1 MRQDW
6 DDEDRLCRI
15 REGKRVPERYVI
27 LTGDPKQCE
36 ITARYLDDAWL
47 ETNGREFPMYT
58 GYIDGEPV
66 CVGAVAGMDRMD
78 GESVGA
84 GSSIGAVAA
93 LEWLAKRGADTFVWV
108 GTCQGMELEVKS
120 SDIVIANGAVRMR
133 GPAEKGAPVE
143 FPAVAGYAV
152 VNALAEAAE
161 SSGQVYHVGVVRGK
175 PEAEGGEDLREE
187 WLKLGCMAVEPESAP
202 LFIAGSY
209 LRVRVGSLFLVTSN
223 RARERCGLINP
234 VVYNKEA
241 AAQIAVEGLRVLIR
255 QDRKGRRL
263 V

>member
-6 DDEDRLCRI
+6 EDEDRLRRI
-15 REGKRVPERYVI
+15 QEGKRVPERYVI

-36 ITARYLDDAWL
+36 ITARYLDDARL
-47 ETNGREFPMYT
+47 EANEWEFPMYT

-66 CVGAVAGMDRMD
+66 CVAAVAPSGGKFTEAARPT
-78 GESVGA
+78 GESA
-84 GSSIGAVAA
+84 SAA
-93 LEWLAKRGADTFVWV
+93 LERLAERGADTFVWV

-152 VNALAEAAE
+152 VNAMAEAAE
-161 SSGQVYHVGVVRGK
+161 SSGQVYHVGVVRGR
-175 PEAEGGEDLREE
+175 PEAEGEDLREE
-187 WLKLGCMAVEPESAP
+187 CLKLGCMAVEPASAS

-209 LRVRVGSLFLVTSN
+209 LRARVGSVFLVTSN

-234 VVYNKEA
+234 VVYNKESA
-241 AAQIAVEGLRVLIR
+241 ARIAVEGLRVLIR
-255 QDRKGRRL
+255 RDRKGRRL